1 MIKGISI
8 NPPPQFGLNGLYLSW
23 RYGPLGNWNDICLAS
38 DFDGPQGIPGVAGT
52 NGTNGTNGATGAT
65 GAQGIPGIDAA
76 QTQEIRATTTSGG
89 LYTWTYPV
97 AYAGGVVPVIE
108 CCAEGPDP
116 QNSVVVSAQV
126 EGTPTN
132 TSCKIRVNR
141 STTTIQVL
149 GINVLSLVTPVATVV
164 HVTARAP

>member
-8 NPPPQFGLNGLYLSW
+8 NPPPQFGLNGLYFAW
-23 RYGPLGNWNDICLAS
+23 RYGAFGDWNDICPAS
-38 DFDGPQGIPGVAGT
+38 DFAGPQGIP
-52 NGTNGTNGATGAT
+52 GTNGTNGATGAT
-65 GAQGIPGIDAA
+65 GAQGIPGTDAA

-97 AYAGGVVPVIE
+97 AYGAGVVPVVE

-116 QNSVVVSAQV
+116 QNSVVVNAQV